1 MRCVPAFMLVAWVA
15 CAPRVVWVGSDPYRR
30 IQAEVRSQG
39 GAQWMRLGGQDQEHY
54 QAIGAAGIV
63 FSNDGTR
70 VAYPAE
76 RAGRWWMV
84 VDGQPQGPWDGVADP
99 AFSRDG
105 KHLAFLAEQAGQ
117 WRAVVDGVIGPPSP
131 AVQRGTLRFSVNAE
145 HWGYVALPKDG
156 CAAIAIDGV
165 VGPCH
170 TAVVSMRVTNLGA
183 AAATV
188 RDGARFHF
196 LFGEQMGPAV
206 DGIGAWAISED
217 GRRFAYAALEGKRWH
232 AVVDGVSGAP
242 ADGVRDFQFGDEGAR
257 LAFVATDPGRARVV
271 VDGAEGPP
279 FLLVGKPLL
288 AAHGPRVAYSAQ
300 DAQGAWVVVDEDR
313 QGPFAAVLDVVL
325 SGDGRHVAFL
335 ARRDGRVRVVH
346 DGVETPLAVALDH
359 SLVLSADGEHWAVVS
374 GDAAAQQL
382 WVSIDGKRKVA
393 ASSDDVFGD
402 AQSLRPWVDRTL
414 AAALASPEVP

>member
-1 MRCVPAFMLVAWVA
+1 VRCVPAFMLVAWVA

-313 QGPFAAVLDVVL
+313 QGPFAHCRGRARNHPVATHDLLVSSHDAPVV
-325 SGDGRHVAFL
+325 
-335 ARRDGRVRVVH
+335 ARRERARQQLAIVGGRTLRTLQQFPAPVVGGGSERSMFVSVH
-346 DGVETPLAVALDH
+346 DRNVARSIWLRSGERPLR
-359 SLVLSADGEHWAVVS
+359 
-374 GDAAAQQL
+374 QL
-382 WVSIDGKRKVA
+382 LGN
-393 ASSDDVFGD
+393 
-402 AQSLRPWVDRTL
+402 
-414 AAALASPEVP
+414 